1 MFQTINVVTNSG
13 VGNFNAIELI
23 KKLSGKNLYIEP
35 NIFDLSE
42 GMSGSSTV
50 EDLPT
55 LFELIYLYFTAPRFD
70 DDDFENYKNYIRE
83 ILLDR
88 QLDPEQVFSDL
99 YTSNSMIIIIV
110 FVLGHSNFLKK

>member
-1 MFQTINVVTNSG
+1 MSL
-13 VGNFNAIELI
+13 ELN
-23 KKLSGKNLYIEP
+23 KKLSGKNLFIEL
-35 NIFDLSE
+35 NISDLSE
-42 GMSGSSTV
+42 GMYGSSTI

-99 YTSNSMIIIIV
+99 YISKLYDNHYRVSSLDTRTS
-110 FVLGHSNFLKK
+110 